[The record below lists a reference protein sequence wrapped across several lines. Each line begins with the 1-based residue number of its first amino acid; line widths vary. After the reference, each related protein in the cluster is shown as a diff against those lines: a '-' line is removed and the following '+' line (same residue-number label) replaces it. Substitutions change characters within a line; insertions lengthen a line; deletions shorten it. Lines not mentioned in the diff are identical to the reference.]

1 MNEPNHY
8 AVLGLPPQATQADIG
23 RAYRALL
30 RLHHPDT
37 RSDGGASQG
46 ERSDAALQAVF
57 RAYAVLGDPARRT
70 DYDREVELLSRR
82 ARASRPAVRR
92 IAWPAQPPI
101 VAGPVHWS
109 P

>member
-8 AVLGLPPQATQADIG
+8 AVLGLPPQATQAEIG

-46 ERSDAALQAVF
+46 ERSDAALQEVF

-70 DYDREVELLSRR
+70 DYDREAKLLSRR
-82 ARASRPAVRR
+82 ALPAVSR